1 MQKIQ
6 DFTTIDEF
14 IPPILEAGERTPMGE
29 AIDKALDLLEER
41 KVTYKDNG
49 IAYYRPWIFLI
60 TDGAPTDDWQFVV
73 KRLHEAESQRRCS
86 FFAVAVEGANMN
98 ILKQIAVKERPP
110 ILLNGLDFRELFV
123 WLSSSMKRVS
133 TGKIGEAVSLPPVGW
148 GSVSKE
154 TKSLS
159 HSFQKGKDKF
169 SSNLVVILLFALLA
183 LLVSCVGFQNIDRTE
198 EKLSET
204 EKGEKKDGIISGL
217 SGTETTLTPDGET
230 LISYG
235 RSNTVKMWNLQ
246 TGKLLHTLSGHS
258 GGVWSVAI
266 SSDGQTIISGSEDST
281 VKVWNLQTGQLLRTL
296 SGHSDEV
303 NSVAISGDD
312 GQTIVSGSYDTD
324 IRVWKLD

>member
-1 MQKIQ
+1 MPIGLPEFADNPENRCPVILLLDTSGSMSGQPIQELNRGINTFKQDVLKDTQATLSIELAIITFGCNGVQKIQ

-14 IPPILEAGERTPMGE
+14 IPPVLEAGERTPMGE

-98 ILKQIAVKERPP
+98 ILKQIAVPQRPP

-148 GSVSKE
+148 GSVS
-154 TKSLS
+154 T
-159 HSFQKGKDKF
+159 
-169 SSNLVVILLFALLA
+169 
-183 LLVSCVGFQNIDRTE
+183 
-198 EKLSET
+198 
-204 EKGEKKDGIISGL
+204 
-217 SGTETTLTPDGET
+217 
-230 LISYG
+230 
-235 RSNTVKMWNLQ
+235 
-246 TGKLLHTLSGHS
+246 
-258 GGVWSVAI
+258 
-266 SSDGQTIISGSEDST
+266 
-281 VKVWNLQTGQLLRTL
+281 
-296 SGHSDEV
+296 
-303 NSVAISGDD
+303 
-312 GQTIVSGSYDTD
+312 
-324 IRVWKLD
+324 